1 MLNEKLRVVRCVA
14 GKGGYCEKLR
24 DDSGSLRMRRLHVC
38 MMLPQVLCSTPK
50 SVSCCLSI
58 CEKGPRRLKM
68 RCHARGPVG
77 GIVCCEPR
85 AFIGCLNRDCGRM

>member
-1 MLNEKLRVVRCVA
+1 MLNKKLRVVRCVA

-58 CEKGPRRLKM
+58 CEKGL
-68 RCHARGPVG
+68 VG
-77 GIVCCEPR
+77 
-85 AFIGCLNRDCGRM
+85 